1 MSGTLDDIDLKIL
14 DILQKAGRTRRN
26 DLAEAVGLSLPAASE
41 RLRKLEEHKLITG
54 YYAALDHRRLGN
66 DITAFI
72 VVSVDS
78 SRHYG
83 QFIEHAESLDEIMEC
98 HAITGEGT
106 HLLKVRTCNTAS
118 LERLLARIQAWPGV
132 HRTHTNLVLSSAKE
146 STRIKFF
153 QPSTSPRG

>member
-1 MSGTLDDIDLKIL
+1 
-14 DILQKAGRTRRN
+14 
-26 DLAEAVGLSLPAASE
+26 
-41 RLRKLEEHKLITG
+41 
-54 YYAALDHRRLGN
+54 
-66 DITAFI
+66 

-78 SRHYG
+78 SRHYA
-83 QFIEHAESLDEIMEC
+83 QFIEHAQGLDEIMEC

-132 HRTHTNLVLSSAKE
+132 QHTHSNLVLSSAKE

-153 QPSTSPRG
+153 LPSTSSRG